1 MNGKMITK
9 IGNLLYYF
17 YYMVEND
24 LIERG
29 ILIFSKI
36 NENQISDVIF
46 NFLNRNINLFI
57 NKINKKE
64 LEGGTCLNEEKK
76 KLI

>member
-1 MNGKMITK
+1 
-9 IGNLLYYF
+9 
-17 YYMVEND
+17 MVEND

-76 KLI
+76 KLMEKAKKRWPINALFKSRNR